1 MLCDSTR
8 SVRLAIMNDAYT
20 TQQIADLFGVSD
32 QTIREWSERF
42 ALYLSPSANPG
53 KKKARLYSQQ
63 DLQVLSLVSQM
74 KTRRMEYNE
83 IEASLQAGQRGEAP
97 EITPGELS
105 TLQSNEIQRRLTI
118 QIEYLQRQLDE
129 VGQEVARLKGLEVEN
144 ARLQA
149 TIEALRSQLA
159 DQKNNSDQINQL
171 NRLIGRLEYEIE
183 TLRKGQKGE

>member
-1 MLCDSTR
+1 
-8 SVRLAIMNDAYT
+8 MNDAYT

-42 ALYLSPSANPG
+42 AFYLSPSANPG
-53 KKKARLYSQQ
+53 KKKARLYTPQ

-74 KTRRMEYNE
+74 KTRRMDYEE

-105 TLQSNEIQRRLTI
+105 TLQSNEIQRRLTL

-129 VGQEVARLKGLEVEN
+129 VTQEATRLKGLEVEN

-149 TIEALRSQLA
+149 TIEALRGQLA
-159 DQKNNSDQINQL
+159 DQKNTSDQINQL

-183 TLRKGQKGE
+183 TLRKSGN